1 MMEFRPVPLLPDKV
15 PEGYKYNRNDEL
27 VVDQLSA
34 LMDEQDQ
41 LRDDWVRA
49 GGTVKDR
56 DHHRDVINAINDR
69 KKLLAMKAAIK
80 AQR

>member
-1 MMEFRPVPLLPDKV
+1 MEFRPVPLLPDKV

-56 DHHRDVINAINDR
+56 DVINAINDR

>member
-41 LRDDWVRA
+41 LRDDWVHA
-49 GGTVKDR
+49 GGTVKD
-56 DHHRDVINAINDR
+56 RDVINAINDR

>member
-56 DHHRDVINAINDR
+56 DVINAINDR

>member
-49 GGTVKDR
+49 GGTLKD
-56 DHHRDVINAINDR
+56 RDVINAINDR

>member
-34 LMDEQDQ
+34 LMDEQDR

-49 GGTVKDR
+49 GGTLKD
-56 DHHRDVINAINDR
+56 RDVINAINDR

>member
-1 MMEFRPVPLLPDKV
+1 MMEFRPVPMLPDKV

-56 DHHRDVINAINDR
+56 DVINAINDR

>member
-1 MMEFRPVPLLPDKV
+1 MPLLPDKV

-56 DHHRDVINAINDR
+56 DVINAINDR

>member
-1 MMEFRPVPLLPDKV
+1 MMEFRPVPMLPDKV

-34 LMDEQDQ
+34 LMDEQDR

-49 GGTVKDR
+49 GGTLKD
-56 DHHRDVINAINDR
+56 RDVINAINDR